1 MMQTINKLYNL
12 LPIFVKNLDLIHVLL
27 YTVGPL
33 IILILINTGLRNN
46 KTIYTSQD
54 ISRKVLAFLIAIWL
68 LITVYIDFLMLYH
81 TVVSL

>member
-12 LPIFVKNLDLIHVLL
+12 LPIFVKNLDIIHVLL

-54 ISRKVLAFLIAIWL
+54 ISRKILAFLIAIWL

-81 TVVSL
+81 IVVSL